1 MLLTNQGTNYNEK
14 GLMRGIHPIVKM
26 ICAILIFIT
35 GIVVTNVVSLAI
47 YFGIMLI
54 VLVISRMARI
64 TWRMLLLFTPL
75 ALLICL
81 VSWVG
86 GNTFNSSLVSTM
98 RILFIGI
105 SLIMFAYTTTPAE
118 FIRSLETLKVP
129 RQITLGF
136 MIALR
141 FIPVFMEEVE
151 KIRQSL
157 RIRGTKVKR
166 GLRFYYRGFF
176 VPLLYRIYTLS
187 DGITLGLHTRGFRLD
202 GNRTV
207 LHELRFRPWDVLFL
221 TFFLVASIGVIML

>member
-1 MLLTNQGTNYNEK
+1 MLPTNSDTNYNK
-14 GLMRGIHPIVKM
+14 KSLMGSIHPIIKM

-35 GIVVTNVVSLAI
+35 CIAVTKAIPLAI
-47 YFGIMLI
+47 YLGTMLV

-64 TWRMLLLFTPL
+64 TGRMLLFFTPV
-75 ALLICL
+75 ALLVCL
-81 VSWVG
+81 VSWLG
-86 GNTFNSSLVSTM
+86 GNTLSSSFVSTM

-136 MIALR
+136 MVALR

-187 DGITLGLHTRGFRLD
+187 DGITLGLHTRGFCLN

-207 LHELRFRPWDVLFL
+207 LHELRFRPWDALFL
-221 TFFLVASIGVIML
+221 TFFLIASIVVILL